1 MSYHQFVSD
10 VGVFPAAWHSKKA
23 EKLIAFVK
31 RYEHALLSND
41 DSLPS
46 DVLLVKI
53 KKLCDKLDNEFPK
66 TLPLLVD
73 VHRGNLY
80 GGRQS
85 QISVKPSRRDG
96 SFSDSYWVI
105 VTLIDV
111 KNNFDFSNDAT
122 KGEPL
127 LVNTLFREGGDA

>member
-10 VGVFPAAWHSKKA
+10 VSVFSAAWHSKKA

-31 RYEHALLSND
+31 RYEHALISND

-73 VHRGNLY
+73 VCRGNLY

-85 QISVKPSRRDG
+85 KISVKPSRRDG
-96 SFSDSYWVI
+96 SFSDSYWVV

-111 KNNFDFSNDAT
+111 KNNFDFSNDAV
-122 KGEPL
+122 KGESL